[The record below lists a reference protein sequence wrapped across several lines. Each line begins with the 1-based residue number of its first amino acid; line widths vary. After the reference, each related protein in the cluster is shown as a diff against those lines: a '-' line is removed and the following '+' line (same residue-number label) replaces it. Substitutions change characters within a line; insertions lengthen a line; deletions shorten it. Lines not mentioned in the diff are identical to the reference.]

1 MTFFV
6 FHVLLLVQHPDDDG
20 DGLSDAYEISAQS
33 STTTAVTCL
42 DPLNPDSDGDGVND
56 GNDPFPCDASESED
70 CDGDDKEGDLLST
83 VIFGQE
89 AQKLRANSKMERIPL
104 FWKLLPPLMMM
115 MVKDAKSK

>member
-1 MTFFV
+1 MGGNTRTFSTQPLFSLALS
-6 FHVLLLVQHPDDDG
+6 LLHIFAMHEGANVDDDDDHG
-20 DGLSDAYEISAQS
+20 
-33 STTTAVTCL
+33 
-42 DPLNPDSDGDGVND
+42 
-56 GNDPFPCDASESED
+56 ED

-115 MVKDAKSK
+115 MVRDATSK